1 MIADG
6 QLVTVSSIGTKV
18 WSLDTLDAI
27 ADIRFDVPG
36 TTEDDDLD

>member
-1 MIADG
+1 MIAEG
-6 QLVTVSSIGTKV
+6 ELVTVSSIGTKI
-18 WSLDTLDAI
+18 WALDTLDQL